1 MTRGSSPAFGFGSSR
16 ERAFGR
22 SHPLKQIV
30 FVRHGESEW
39 NATSR
44 MQGQLESDLTAR
56 GREQT
61 EVNARVLANL
71 GIEELYSSPL
81 GRARESAAIINRQ
94 LSLPIRCDSRI
105 KEWDCGDWSGE
116 LYEDV
121 QTKWADQW
129 AAYQA
134 DRFHY
139 RGPNCE
145 NYPDMIARVQPFLDE
160 LLRSAARSIA
170 VVSHGMIGRVM
181 VSTLLGYD
189 EPAML
194 GFHQPNDVLY
204 RVMLGK
210 AVATVE
216 HYVAGAGPFPG
227 VIPRAVRPE

>member
-1 MTRGSSPAFGFGSSR
+1 LVLAQGRTIARSR
-16 ERAFGR
+16 
-22 SHPLKQIV
+22 SLKQIV

-44 MQGQLESDLTAR
+44 MQGQLESDLTTR

-61 EVNARVLANL
+61 EVNARVLADL
-71 GIEELYSSPL
+71 GIEALYSSPL
-81 GRARESAAIINRQ
+81 ARARQSAAIINRHFD
-94 LSLPIRCDSRI
+94 LAIRYDVRI

-116 LYEDV
+116 LHEDV
-121 QTKWADQW
+121 QTKWANQW

-145 NYPDMIARVQPFLDE
+145 NYPDMIARVRPFLDE
-160 LLRSAARSIA
+160 LMSDAAQSIA

-189 EPAML
+189 EQGTL

-204 RVMLGK
+204 RVTLGNPI
-210 AVATVE
+210 ATVD
-216 HYVAGAGPFPG
+216 HFAAGAGPFPG
-227 VIPRAVRPE
+227 VVPRAVRPE

>member
-1 MTRGSSPAFGFGSSR
+1 
-16 ERAFGR
+16 
-22 SHPLKQIV
+22 
-30 FVRHGESEW
+30 
-39 NATSR
+39 

-61 EVNARVLANL
+61 EVNARVLAYL
-71 GIEELYSSPL
+71 GIEALYSSPL
-81 GRARESAAIINRQ
+81 ARARQSAAIINKHLD
-94 LSLPIRCDSRI
+94 LSIRYDDRI

-134 DRFHY
+134 DRFNY

-145 NYPDMIARVQPFLDE
+145 NYPDMIARVRPFLEE
-160 LLRSAARSIA
+160 LLRGSAQSIA

-189 EPAML
+189 EPATL

-210 AVATVE
+210 QPATVD
-216 HYVAGAGPFPG
+216 HFADGTGPFPG
-227 VIPRAVRPE
+227 VVPRAARPR

>member
-1 MTRGSSPAFGFGSSR
+1 MTGTIGLN
-16 ERAFGR
+16 
-22 SHPLKQIV
+22 LKQIV

-56 GREQT
+56 GRQQSQI
-61 EVNARVLANL
+61 NARVLAEL
-71 GIEELYSSPL
+71 GIQALYSSPL
-81 GRARESAAIINRQ
+81 ARAKQSAEIINQQ
-94 LSLPIRCDSRI
+94 LRLPIRYDPRI

-116 LYEDV
+116 RYEDV
-121 QTKWADQW
+121 QTRWVEEW

-145 NYPDMIARVQPFLDE
+145 NYPDMIARVGPFLDE
-160 LLRSAARSIA
+160 LRRSSAQRIA

-189 EPAML
+189 EQATL

-204 RVMLGK
+204 RVILRGDVG
-210 AVATVE
+210 AVD
-216 HYVAGAGPFPG
+216 HYAAGAGPFPG
-227 VIPRAVRPE
+227 VKLRAVRPE